1 MNRQDKAESRG
12 ARFRIAGRAEG
23 GERSRCC
30 TRHRRALPTRQGG
43 DVSRVRERERRKLEN
58 LFQNEADPART
69 NKRRKRQRAR
79 ARYSLQGSVQELRTG
94 YIEGL
99 LGALAAR

>member
-1 MNRQDKAESRG
+1 MKRKTG
-12 ARFRIAGRAEG
+12 AQGL
-23 GERSRCC
+23 
-30 TRHRRALPTRQGG
+30 ALPAEQREERDNVVALATEGPFPTPQGG
-43 DVSRVRERERRKLEN
+43 GVSRERGEN
-58 LFQNEADPART
+58 LFQKADPART

-79 ARYSLQGSVQELRTG
+79 ARYSLQSSVQELRTG